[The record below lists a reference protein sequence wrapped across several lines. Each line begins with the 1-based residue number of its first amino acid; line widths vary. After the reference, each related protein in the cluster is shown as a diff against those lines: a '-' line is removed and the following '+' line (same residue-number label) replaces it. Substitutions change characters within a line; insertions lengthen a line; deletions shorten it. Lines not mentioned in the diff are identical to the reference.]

1 MMMSKFQKIVLGFS
15 GFIAFAIGSFITL
28 APVAF
33 YASYG
38 INLDNDPNLLNE
50 LRGPGANL
58 AVLGAIVIAGL
69 FIQALNKT
77 SIAIALVIF
86 LAFPVGR
93 VIGII
98 ADGMPSESVLA
109 ALAIEIVVGFMLLV
123 AFGREYANRDVINT
137 VNARKLISVNQAA
150 RAWAV
155 FLEGNLGD

>member
-1 MMMSKFQKIVLGFS
+1 MLMSKFQKIILGFA

-33 YASYG
+33 YAGYG
-38 INLDNDPNLLNE
+38 ITLDHDPNLLNE

-58 AVLGAIVIAGL
+58 AALGAVVMAGL
-69 FIQALNKT
+69 FIQSLTKT

-93 VIGII
+93 VIGIM

-109 ALAIEIVVGFMLLV
+109 ALAIEIVVGALLLV
-123 AFGREYANRDVINT
+123 AFGKRSNPGTLAKT
-137 VNARKLISVNQAA
+137 ASV
-150 RAWAV
+150 
-155 FLEGNLGD
+155 

>member
-1 MMMSKFQKIVLGFS
+1 MLMSKFQKIILGFA

-33 YASYG
+33 YAGYG

-58 AVLGAIVIAGL
+58 AVLGAVVMAGL
-69 FIQALNKT
+69 FIQSLTKT

-98 ADGMPSESVLA
+98 ADGLPSESVLA
-109 ALAIEIVVGFMLLV
+109 ALAIEVIVGALLLL
-123 AFGREYANRDVINT
+123 AFGRRSNT
-137 VNARKLISVNQAA
+137 STLSSAA
-150 RAWAV
+150 TA
-155 FLEGNLGD
+155 